1 MERSVRGRGGNGAG
15 RLGGGLLV
23 GAACGVSAAV
33 IWGLWPV
40 ATRFGVTTDF
50 SPEAIVAS
58 RFVFA
63 GLLLLPW
70 YIAKKVYE
78 RVSVPR
84 SIMLSAAAGAVY
96 VYVSALGLRYVP
108 AGHLGV
114 VETGTMLALSALG
127 GFLILGERKGRLQ
140 AAGYALVFA
149 GMLAVNWQ
157 SLAFAG
163 GDSIRGDLLLV
174 LGGVLWAVYT
184 LFIRYWGI
192 DAWDAVASVSVWSL
206 IVWVPLVW
214 IFGDPGLGTE
224 TASAWLFQGVVQ
236 GAVTAVLGLWLYSQ
250 AVVHLGA
257 ARGSLF
263 GALVPAVAVAGGFL
277 FLGEAPTMLETA
289 GVTLATTG
297 ILLSLAKPA

>member
-1 MERSVRGRGGNGAG
+1 MNQSGDRLLLGAG
-15 RLGGGLLV
+15 
-23 GAACGVSAAV
+23 CGVAAAV

-40 ATRFGVTTDF
+40 VTRFGVTTDF

-70 YIAKKVYE
+70 YIRQRVYE
-78 RVSVPR
+78 RVSVFR
-84 SIMLSAAAGAVY
+84 SVVLSTAAGAVY
-96 VYVSALGLRYVP
+96 VYVSALGLRFVP

-127 GFLILGERKGRLQ
+127 GFLFLNEKKGWLQ
-140 AAGYALVFA
+140 AAGYLLVFS
-149 GMLAVNWQ
+149 GMLTVNWQ

-163 GDSIRGDLLLV
+163 GDSVRGDLLLV

-184 LFIRYWGI
+184 LFIKHWGI
-192 DAWDAVASVSVWSL
+192 GSWDAVASVSVWSL
-206 IVWVPLVW
+206 VIWVPAIWV
-214 IFGDPGLGTE
+214 FGDAGLARE
-224 TASAWLFQGVVQ
+224 TAAAWLFQGVTQ
-236 GAVTAVLGLWLYSQ
+236 GVVTAVLGLWLYSQ
-250 AVVHLGA
+250 AVRYLGA

-277 FLGEAPTMLETA
+277 FLGEEPTVLELV

-297 ILLSLAKPA
+297 ILLSLREPK

>member
-1 MERSVRGRGGNGAG
+1 MILQTDRLLIGAG
-15 RLGGGLLV
+15 
-23 GAACGVSAAV
+23 CGVAAAV

-40 ATRFGVTTDF
+40 VTRFGVTTDF

-70 YIAKKVYE
+70 YIRHRVYE
-78 RVSVPR
+78 RVSVFR
-84 SIMLSAAAGAVY
+84 SIILSTAAGAVY
-96 VYVSALGLRYVP
+96 VYVSALGLRFVP

-127 GFLILGERKGRLQ
+127 GFLFLNEKKGWLQ
-140 AAGYALVFA
+140 AAGYLLVFA
-149 GMLAVNWQ
+149 GMLTVNWQ

-163 GDSIRGDLLLV
+163 GDSVRGDLLLV

-184 LFIRYWGI
+184 LFIKHWGI
-192 DAWDAVASVSVWSL
+192 GSWDAVASVSVWSL
-206 IVWVPLVW
+206 VIWVPAIWV
-214 IFGDPGLGTE
+214 FGDAGLARE
-224 TASAWLFQGVVQ
+224 TVAAWLFQGVTQ
-236 GAVTAVLGLWLYSQ
+236 GVVTAVLGLWLYSQ
-250 AVVHLGA
+250 AVRYLGA

-277 FLGEAPTMLETA
+277 FLGEEPTVLELV

-297 ILLSLAKPA
+297 ILLSLREPK